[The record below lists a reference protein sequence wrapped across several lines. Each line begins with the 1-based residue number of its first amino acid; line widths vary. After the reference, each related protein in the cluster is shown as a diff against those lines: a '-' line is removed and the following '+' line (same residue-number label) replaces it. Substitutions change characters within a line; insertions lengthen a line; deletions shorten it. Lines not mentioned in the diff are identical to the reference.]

1 MKLLYKQ
8 NVVKKTVEWT
18 AGYGD
23 MSKHRKPTS
32 SKDGVWRRGEVIPGV
47 LGSAPR
53 YPAVKLK

>member
-8 NVVKKTVEWT
+8 NVVDKTIEWT

-23 MSKHRKPTS
+23 MSKHRKATS
-32 SKDGVWRRGEVIPGV
+32 SKDGGWRMGEVIPGV

-53 YPAVKLK
+53 HPAITLK